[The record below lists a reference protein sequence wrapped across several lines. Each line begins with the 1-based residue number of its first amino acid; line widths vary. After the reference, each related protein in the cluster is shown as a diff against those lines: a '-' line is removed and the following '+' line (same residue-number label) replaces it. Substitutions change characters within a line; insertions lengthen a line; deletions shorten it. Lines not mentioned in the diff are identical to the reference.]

1 MRYIARSN
9 GLRPAAE
16 ASCITEPRS
25 RRKNHSLRSARIAR
39 GRRTLSLW
47 IGILALA
54 VGMSTSGTAK
64 ASEFAYLAYAN
75 SFESLA
81 VANEDGEH
89 PRILLSE
96 SSTFYWGGG
105 SAIALSP
112 DGRYVAFCANETD
125 KVTGYHLYMY
135 FRDIN
140 TNTPKWKIPVSGSC
154 ESFDFSPDGRHLLY
168 SGGEAD
174 IDIRELTLDGNYQ
187 PISNRAVISWGGDQ
201 INARYAPDGKHIV
214 FSSDANSEGQL
225 FGEEWPYEFH
235 LFKTDLEGNEPTNLT
250 QEFGAF
256 YSTNPDV
263 HLNGQAIVFN
273 CGFGNPKTG
282 LVWSICRIGMDG
294 TGATDLGVKGWD
306 PQWTA
311 DGSAIV
317 YNVENGAAREIWE
330 MDPSGEDQHVL
341 PLDELPGPIGYG
353 VNSVAARQTST
364 GDDALARIFSPAMR
378 FDEGERWK
386 PLELDKMFEE
396 IPPRVCIKKKC
407 SQIFDPGELASKS
420 GSKPASAVLDIP
432 PVEGEWDTKP
442 HVSDADNYGALD
454 CTSLEGQGTDCEDP
468 EHSAIYYDTSHVS
481 PGGYQYLEY
490 WFFYRFNDSP
500 LDTNPLNGEL
510 LDHEADWENV
520 SVGIPYGIPVTT
532 FDFVTFAQHGSSYA
546 YLRENLTCEEG
557 SECGFASSKHVDV
570 YVAGGTHASYGEPC
584 SGLVPCVQ
592 ADGTT
597 PETDHGG
604 EVNWVNNGD
613 AAALR
618 RLPQTYA
625 GSWLEGPHGFTDWP
639 GMWGFDAKFN
649 SHVASPA
656 NGANEDQFD
665 TPWLAECFYL
675 ACDRDEGQGLRSM
688 SDPSEGPVVA
698 GGMPDE
704 CEAWFGS
711 GVSAVLCSQPRLRNS
726 IAEGAIGS
734 REGSADLVENAHSRG
749 ERAAAATGGLVQMEG
764 SPLKPDDEL
773 SISGDIGRDAVLL
786 IRAEAGGTLT
796 DAKFSL
802 RGHSAGT
809 SARIVR
815 RVTGGDVGAV
825 PVVVLGNG
833 ERLEPSSIRTVT
845 PR

>member
-1 MRYIARSN
+1 
-9 GLRPAAE
+9 
-16 ASCITEPRS
+16 
-25 RRKNHSLRSARIAR
+25 
-39 GRRTLSLW
+39 
-47 IGILALA
+47 
-54 VGMSTSGTAK
+54 
-64 ASEFAYLAYAN
+64 LAYAN
-75 SFESLA
+75 AFESLA
-81 VANEDGEH
+81 VANEDGKN

-96 SSTFYWGGG
+96 SSTFYWGAG

-168 SGGEAD
+168 RGGEAD
-174 IDIRELTLDGNYQ
+174 IDVRELTLDGNYQ

-250 QEFGAF
+250 QELGAF

-294 TGATDLGVKGWD
+294 AGATDLGVKGWD

-330 MDPSGEDQHVL
+330 MDPSGEGQHVL
-341 PLDELPGPIGYG
+341 PLDERPGPIGYG

-396 IPPRVCIKKKC
+396 IPPRICIKKKC

-420 GSKPASAVLDIP
+420 GSNPASAVLDIP

-468 EHSAIYYDTSHVS
+468 EHSAIYYDTTHVS

-500 LDTNPLNGEL
+500 VDTAPGGEH

-570 YVAGGTHASYGEPC
+570 YVAGGTHASYGESC
-584 SGLVPCVQ
+584 SGIVECRQSGGVI
-592 ADGTT
+592 

-604 EVNWVNNGD
+604 EVNWLNNGD

-618 RLPQTYA
+618 RLPETYA
-625 GSWLEGPHGFTDWP
+625 GPWLEGPHGFTDWP
-639 GMWGFDAKFN
+639 GTWGYDGGLD
-649 SHVASPA
+649 PA
-656 NGANEDQFD
+656 IDGPAIRDNLDQFD
-665 TPWLAECFYL
+665 TPWLAECFSGL
-675 ACDRDEGQGLRSM
+675 IGGGECDREEGQGLSN
-688 SDPSEGPVVA
+688 SNEASEDMAAAQAIGVPNA
-698 GGMPDE
+698 
-704 CEAWFGS
+704 CQRWFGS
-711 GVSAVLCSQPRLRNS
+711 GVSAVLCSQPRLEDS
-726 IAEGAIGS
+726 IAEGAIG
-734 REGSADLVENAHSRG
+734 RRDGSADLVQVRRG
-749 ERAAAATGGLVQMEG
+749 NEEAAATTGGLAQMSG
-764 SPLKPDDEL
+764 PPLRLGDEL
-773 SISGDIGRDAVLL
+773 AISGDIGRNAVLL
-786 IRAEAGGTLT
+786 VRAEANETLT
-796 DAKFSL
+796 EATFSL
-802 RGHSAGT
+802 PERSAGT
-809 SARIVR
+809 NARIAQSIAD
-815 RVTGGDVGAV
+815 GDVSAV
-825 PVVVLGNG
+825 PVVLLDDG
-833 ERLEPSSIRTVT
+833 ERLEPSSVRTVK
-845 PR
+845 RR